1 MRRRRQAN
9 SPLLAPI
16 QIFASGPQAEA
27 VGGADTSQNTGG
39 ALVTTTSTTPELKF
53 RLNSVQL
60 ILPDNDVIKFLTQ
73 PTATPSTAVPV
84 AFAPSQAALE
94 TAAAGT
100 AAPVTAAPSTV
111 DPITAVSVTTAFKT
125 AAQIPTL
132 PSPTAPPVAAYG
144 NGVTSASP
152 AAAAPTSFDL
162 LLAAQRTVT
171 ANPTRILAA
180 QEGSC
185 TAVHNNTYN
194 STKINS
200 HC

>member
-1 MRRRRQAN
+1 M
-9 SPLLAPI
+9 
-16 QIFASGPQAEA
+16 PQAEA
-27 VGGADTSQNTGG
+27 VGGVDTSQNTGG

-152 AAAAPTSFDL
+152 AAASPTSFDL
-162 LLAAQRTVT
+162 LLAAQWTVT

>member
-1 MRRRRQAN
+1 M
-9 SPLLAPI
+9 
-16 QIFASGPQAEA
+16 
-27 VGGADTSQNTGG
+27 GGADTSQNTGG

-100 AAPVTAAPSTV
+100 AAPSTV

-152 AAAAPTSFDL
+152 AAAAPTRFDL
-162 LLAAQRTVT
+162 LLAAQWTVT

-185 TAVHNNTYN
+185 TAVHKNTYN